1 VGITCVGGGQDHW
14 CRGWAGRALRRLSS
28 PATLGRTGTWFG
40 CADLAVGAAQ
50 MTFLTALCREARRQ
64 GAEHKVAGA
73 DVRTDQQGGHQRAGH
88 GSGLRDGQ
96 HAQRRGA
103 SRCPSAE
110 EVTRAERRCDED
122 PQHHSHRRSIWM
134 PGALP
139 LPCRG
144 RACALPTGTT
154 AERDA
159 RCSEVT
165 ASLCI
170 AGGPRAGPQAS
181 PADELV
187 QRPRS
192 RGVGPLRGG
201 DRAQEAHGDLVAADG
216 AAVGLGR

>member
-1 VGITCVGGGQDHW
+1 
-14 CRGWAGRALRRLSS
+14 
-28 PATLGRTGTWFG
+28 
-40 CADLAVGAAQ
+40 
-50 MTFLTALCREARRQ
+50 MTVLTALCREARRQ

-103 SRCPSAE
+103 SRCPCAE

-122 PQHHSHRRSIWM
+122 PQHHGHRRSMWM

-139 LPCRG
+139 LPCRRQAHTLPTG
-144 RACALPTGTT
+144 LPTGTT

-159 RCSEVT
+159 WSSEVT

-170 AGGPRAGPQAS
+170 AGGAQAGPQAS